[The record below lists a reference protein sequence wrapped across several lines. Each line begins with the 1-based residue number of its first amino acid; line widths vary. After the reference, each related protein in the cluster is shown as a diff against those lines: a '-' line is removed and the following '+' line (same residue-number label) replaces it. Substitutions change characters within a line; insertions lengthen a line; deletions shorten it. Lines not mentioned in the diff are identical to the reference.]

1 MTERIRFEDEMGR
14 GGERVLRRLAEAG
27 YAAYFVGGCVRDAM
41 LGRPVKDIDIA
52 TAAKPEAVMALF
64 PEAIPTGL
72 QHGTVTVPLGE
83 WRYEVT
89 TFRAESEYSDGRHPD
104 AVSFLDDVEGD
115 LERRDFTVNAMA
127 VDVDGRL
134 VDPFGGRR
142 DLEAKRLR
150 AVGDPA
156 ARFGEDAL
164 RMLRFVR
171 FAAEYGF
178 AADEPTWEQAKLG
191 APGLAV
197 VAMERVAAE
206 LSRMIGGSDPYRALA
221 LLRESELLRWT
232 KERLRL
238 PRTLGLAEAAL
249 AADDPLR
256 FLDRVSDDL
265 ARWAFWFDRMALGPE
280 EAEGVCRALRTSG
293 AFETALRRLLAFHAA
308 LRGAPESIAR
318 RAWIGATL
326 RQGEEAAR
334 RWLAL
339 GSAAAAAP
347 EYAWTAPY
355 VASGAIWLDEMPAKT
370 LKELAIGGA
379 DAIAAAGGRRGGPWL
394 ADLLDRLLVAVALG
408 ELENAPDALLERV
421 RTLLPRYGTG
431 TGGDE

>member
-1 MTERIRFEDEMGR
+1 MTDGIFFEDEMGR
-14 GGERVLRRLAEAG
+14 GGVRLLRRLAECG
-27 YAAYFVGGCVRDAM
+27 YAAYFVGGCVRDAL

-52 TAAKPEAVMALF
+52 TAAKPETVLELF

-72 QHGTVTVPLGE
+72 KHGTVTVPIGA
-83 WRYEVT
+83 WHYEVT
-89 TFRAESEYSDGRHPD
+89 TFRAESDYSDGRHPD
-104 AVSFLDDVEGD
+104 TVSFLDDVEGD

-127 VDVDGRL
+127 VDADGRL
-134 VDPFGGRR
+134 VDPFGGRL

-178 AADEPTWEQAKLG
+178 AADESTWAEAKLG

-206 LSRMIGGSDPYRALA
+206 LTRMIGGSDPYRALA

-238 PRTLGLAEAAL
+238 PRALGLAADAT
-249 AADDPLR
+249 ADDSLR
-256 FLDRVSDDL
+256 RLAEVEDEL
-265 ARWAFWFDRMALGPE
+265 ARWALWFDRMELGPD

-293 AFETALRRLLAFHAA
+293 AFESALRRTLAFHAA
-308 LRGAPESIAR
+308 LRGAPAELAR

-326 RQGEEAAR
+326 RQGEETAR
-334 RWLAL
+334 RWLTL
-339 GSAAAAAP
+339 AP
-347 EYAWTAPY
+347 AYRGLPEFGWTAPY
-355 VASGAIWLDEMPAKT
+355 FDAGAAWLDEMPTKT

-379 DAIAAAGGRRGGPWL
+379 DVLAAAGGRRGGPWT
-394 ADLLDRLLVAVALG
+394 ADLLGRLLEETALG
-408 ELENAPDALLERV
+408 ELANEREALQARV
-421 RTLLPRYGTG
+421 RSLLPRYGAG
-431 TGGDE
+431 TGGDA